1 MYGIY
6 QLLSFIPYGEEDLTW
21 IVIAIVLYPPRGN
34 GSVVYED
41 LLTFIPYGEILCT
54 VFISYCPSSPTG
66 KKILSGLS

>member
-21 IVIAIVLYPPRGN
+21 IVIAIVLYPLRGN

-41 LLTFIPYGEILCT
+41 LLTFIP
-54 VFISYCPSSPTG
+54 
-66 KKILSGLS
+66 